1 MLMKRSTVVVVAF
14 GLSSLGATALPGRM
28 DEPVAG
34 RALMAPSVLKNIS
47 SVPHVVEVNISAA
60 PARMSLQPGVTTDVF
75 AYNGQIPGPTLD
87 VSEGDSVII
96 HFQNKLSEPTTVHWH
111 GLHIPAEQDGSPFNP
126 LAPGEKH
133 DYVFVIKRGTAGT
146 YWYHPHPDMR
156 SGYQVAKGLYGG
168 IIIRAA
174 DDPLP
179 KSMTEKLIVL
189 GDNRFLPDGSLDF
202 PALRSPQGIVDE
214 NNGREGPVIFVNG
227 QIMPTITIRPGEVQR
242 WRVVNASASRIYR
255 LALQGHTLVQ
265 IGTDGGLFEKPDEV
279 NEILLANSE
288 RVEFLVKGTGKPG
301 SVALLQTLPYDR
313 YAPQTRP
320 ADWNHPRDLL
330 TLKYSTETPAR
341 PMAIPAKLRVIP
353 VLDTTKA
360 TAHREISFSQGLI
373 NGKTMDMSRVDVTAP
388 LSATEIWEVENLVG
402 MDHPFHLHGFQFQ
415 VLDRN
420 GKPEKDRRWK
430 DTVNVPKHETVR
442 FVVKYNDYPGLW
454 MFHCHILDHEDHG
467 MMAVLEV
474 K

>member
-227 QIMPTITIRPGEVQR
+227 QIMPTITIRPALCSR
-242 WRVVNASASRIYR
+242 SSNARS
-255 LALQGHTLVQ
+255 
-265 IGTDGGLFEKPDEV
+265 
-279 NEILLANSE
+279 
-288 RVEFLVKGTGKPG
+288 
-301 SVALLQTLPYDR
+301 
-313 YAPQTRP
+313 
-320 ADWNHPRDLL
+320 
-330 TLKYSTETPAR
+330 
-341 PMAIPAKLRVIP
+341 
-353 VLDTTKA
+353 
-360 TAHREISFSQGLI
+360 
-373 NGKTMDMSRVDVTAP
+373 MSRP
-388 LSATEIWEVENLVG
+388 LMPPS
-402 MDHPFHLHGFQFQ
+402 
-415 VLDRN
+415 R
-420 GKPEKDRRWK
+420 
-430 DTVNVPKHETVR
+430 
-442 FVVKYNDYPGLW
+442 
-454 MFHCHILDHEDHG
+454 
-467 MMAVLEV
+467 
-474 K
+474 

>member
-1 MLMKRSTVVVVAF
+1 MAF
-14 GLSSLGATALPGRM
+14 GLSSIGAANIPKNA
-28 DEPVAG
+28 DEPLTG
-34 RALMAPSVLKNIS
+34 RAFLAPTVLRNMS
-47 SVPHVVEVNISAA
+47 SKPHVVEVNITAA
-60 PARMSLQPGVTTDVF
+60 PTRMSLQPGVTTDVF

-87 VSEGDSVII
+87 VQEGDSVVI
-96 HFQNKLSEPTTVHWH
+96 HFQNKLSEATTVHWH

-133 DYVFVIKRGTAGT
+133 DYVFVIKHGTAGT

-156 SGYQVAKGLYGG
+156 SGYQVAMGLYGG

-179 KSMTEKLIVL
+179 KSLTDKLIVL
-189 GDNRFLPDGSLDF
+189 GDNRFLPDGSIDF
-202 PALRSPQGIVDE
+202 PALRSPQGIIDE
-214 NNGREGPVIFVNG
+214 NNGREGNVIFVNG

-255 LALQGHTLVQ
+255 LALQGQTLLQV
-265 IGTDGGLFEKPDEV
+265 GTDGGLFEKPEEV

-288 RVEFLVKGTGKPG
+288 RVEFLVRGTGKPG

-313 YAPQTRP
+313 YSPQTKP

-330 TLKYSTETPAR
+330 TLKYSTETPVR
-341 PMAIPAKLRVIP
+341 PIAIPAHLRTIP

-360 TAHREISFSQGLI
+360 TATRTISLSQGLI
-373 NGKTMDMSRVDVTAP
+373 NGKMMDMNRVDVTAP
-388 LSATEIWEVENLVG
+388 LSATEIWTVENLVG

-415 VLDRN
+415 ILDRN
-420 GKPEKDRRWK
+420 GVPEKDRRWK

-442 FVVKYNDYPGLW
+442 FVVKYNDFPGLW

-467 MMAVLEV
+467 MMGVLQV

>member
-1 MLMKRSTVVVVAF
+1 MAL
-14 GLSSLGATALPGRM
+14 GLSSFGAANIPNNT
-28 DEPVAG
+28 DEPMLG
-34 RALMAPSVLKNIS
+34 RALMAPSILKNIS
-47 SVPHVVEVNISAA
+47 SVPHVVEVNIAAA
-60 PARMSLQPGVTTDVF
+60 PMRMSLQPGVTTDVF

-87 VSEGDSVII
+87 VNEGDSVII

-133 DYVFVIKRGTAGT
+133 DYVFVIKHGTAGT

-179 KSMTEKLIVL
+179 KSLPEKLIVL

-202 PALRSPQGIVDE
+202 PELRSPQGIVDE

-227 QIMPTITIRPGEVQR
+227 QVTPTITIRPGEVQR

-255 LALQGHTLVQ
+255 LALQGHTLLQ

-288 RVEFLVKGTGKPG
+288 RVEFLVRGTGKAG
-301 SVALLQTLPYDR
+301 SVAMLQTLPYDR
-313 YAPQTRP
+313 YSPQTRP

-330 TLKYSTETPAR
+330 TLKYSTETPLR
-341 PMAIPAKLRVIP
+341 PMAIPAKLRTIP
-353 VLDTTKA
+353 VLDTMKA
-360 TAHREISFSQGLI
+360 TAHRVISFSQGLI

>member
-1 MLMKRSTVVVVAF
+1 MRRSTIIVMAM
-14 GLSSLGATALPGRM
+14 GLSSLGAAAIPGKV

-47 SVPHVVEVNISAA
+47 SVPHVVEVNITAA

-87 VSEGDSVII
+87 VSEGDSVVI

-133 DYVFVIKRGTAGT
+133 DYVFVIKHGTAGT

-179 KSMTEKLIVL
+179 KSLPEKLIVL

-202 PALRSPQGIVDE
+202 PDRRSPQGIVDE

-227 QIMPTITIRPGEVQR
+227 QITPTITIRPGEVQR

-255 LALQGHTLVQ
+255 LALQGQTLLQ
-265 IGTDGGLFEKPDEV
+265 IGTDGGLFEKPEEV

-288 RVEFLVKGTGKPG
+288 RVEFLVRGTGKPG
-301 SVALLQTLPYDR
+301 SVAMFQTLPYDR
-313 YAPQTRP
+313 YSPQTRP

-330 TLKYSTETPAR
+330 TLKYSTETPLR
-341 PMAIPAKLRVIP
+341 PMAIPAKLRTIP

-360 TAHREISFSQGLI
+360 TAHRTISFSQGLI
-373 NGKTMDMSRVDVTAP
+373 NGKVMDMSRVDVTAP

>member
-1 MLMKRSTVVVVAF
+1 MAL
-14 GLSSLGATALPGRM
+14 GLSSFGAAAVPERA
-28 DEPVAG
+28 DAPVVG
-34 RALMAPSVLKNIS
+34 RALLAPRVLANIS
-47 SVPHVVEVNISAA
+47 SLPHTVEVNITAA
-60 PARMSLQPGVTTDVF
+60 PARMSLQPGVMTDVF

-87 VSEGDSVII
+87 VREGDRVLI

-126 LAPGEKH
+126 IAPGEKH
-133 DYVFVIKRGTAGT
+133 DYEFTIKVGTAGT

-179 KSMTEKLIVL
+179 RSLPEKLIIL

-202 PALRSPQGIVDE
+202 PELRSPQGIVDE

-227 QIMPTITIRPGEVQR
+227 QITPTIAIRPGEVQR

-255 LALQGHTLVQ
+255 LALQGHTLLQ
-265 IGTDGGLFEKPDEV
+265 IGTDGGLFEKPEEV

-288 RVEFLVKGTGKPG
+288 RVEFLVRGTGKPG
-301 SVALLQTLPYDR
+301 SVAMFQTLPYDR
-313 YAPQTRP
+313 YSPQTRP

-330 TLKYSTETPAR
+330 TLKYSTETPLR
-341 PMAIPAKLRVIP
+341 PMAIPAKLRTIP

-360 TAHREISFSQGLI
+360 TAHRVISFSQGLI
-373 NGKTMDMSRVDVTAP
+373 NGKMMDMSRVDVTAP

-415 VLDRN
+415 ILDRN

>member
-1 MLMKRSTVVVVAF
+1 VK
-14 GLSSLGATALPGRM
+14 
-28 DEPVAG
+28 
-34 RALMAPSVLKNIS
+34 
-47 SVPHVVEVNISAA
+47 
-60 PARMSLQPGVTTDVF
+60 
-75 AYNGQIPGPTLD
+75 
-87 VSEGDSVII
+87 EGDSVII
-96 HFQNKLSEPTTVHWH
+96 HFQNKLKEPTTVHWH
-111 GLHIPAEQDGSPFNP
+111 GLHIPADADGSPFNP

-133 DYVFVIKRGTAGT
+133 DYVFRIKHGTAGT

-168 IIIRAA
+168 IIIRDAE
-174 DDPLP
+174 DPLP
-179 KSMTEKLIVL
+179 KSYPEKLIIL

-202 PALRSPQGIVDE
+202 PDLRSPKGIVDE
-214 NNGREGPVIFVNG
+214 NNGREGPIVFVNG
-227 QIMPTITIRPGEVQR
+227 QITPTITIKRGEVQR

-255 LALQGHTLVQ
+255 LAIQGHTLLQV
-265 IGTDGGLFEKPDEV
+265 GTDGGLFEHPEEV

-288 RVEFLVKGTGKPG
+288 RVEFLVRGTGQPG
-301 SVALLQTLPYDR
+301 SVSLLQALPYDR
-313 YAPQTRP
+313 YSPQTRP
-320 ADWNHPRDLL
+320 ADWNQPRDLI
-330 TLKYSTETPAR
+330 TLKYSNETVTPV
-341 PMAIPAKLRVIP
+341 AIPATLRKIP

-360 TAHREISFSQGLI
+360 TAHRVVTFTQGLI

-415 VLDRN
+415 ILDRN

>member
-1 MLMKRSTVVVVAF
+1 MAF
-14 GLSSLGATALPGRM
+14 GLSSFGAAAIPERADG
-28 DEPVAG
+28 PVPG
-34 RALMAPSVLKNIS
+34 RALMAPTVLRNMS
-47 SVPHVVEVNISAA
+47 SKPHVVEVNITAA

-87 VSEGDSVII
+87 VQEGDSVVI
-96 HFQNKLSEPTTVHWH
+96 HFQNKLNEATTVHWH

-133 DYVFVIKRGTAGT
+133 DYVFVIKHGTAGT

-179 KSMTEKLIVL
+179 KSLPEKLIIL

-202 PALRSPQGIVDE
+202 PELRSPQGIVDE
-214 NNGREGPVIFVNG
+214 NNGREGNVIFVNG

-255 LALQGHTLVQ
+255 LALQGHSLLQV
-265 IGTDGGLFEKPDEV
+265 GTDGGLFEKPEEV
-279 NEILLANSE
+279 NEILLTNSE
-288 RVEFLVKGTGKPG
+288 RVEFLVRGTGKPG
-301 SVALLQTLPYDR
+301 SVAMLQTLPYDR
-313 YAPQTRP
+313 YSPQTRP

-330 TLKYSTETPAR
+330 TLKYSTETPLR
-341 PMAIPAKLRVIP
+341 PMAIPAKLRSIP

-360 TAHREISFSQGLI
+360 TATRVISFSQGLI
-373 NGKTMDMSRVDVTAP
+373 NGKMMDMNRVDITAP

-415 VLDRN
+415 ILDRN

-442 FVVKYNDYPGLW
+442 FVVKYNDFPGLW

-467 MMAVLEV
+467 MMGVLEV